1 MGRQGPCMLR
11 TRKCAR
17 VQTWARHVLS
27 LAVALIFCAAPTLT
41 TTGACSSPSA
51 PALDRIGVRKGCEV
65 VGKHGKHPHG
75 SAHLPQSTQIAL
87 ALRLRGG
94 HRMPNKKKRNA
105 LEQHRTSRR
114 IHSTNRPRDQK
125 RQEQRRAA
133 FQQLEEDDDE
143 AEDVSFNLTEAML
156 NVSNPK
162 LRLWETTM
170 GKTMN
175 QIHAFKKRC
184 PEVWEEEE
192 KCRMDQVAN
201 MAIDEWRAMVDE
213 TDDEE
218 VEHKRAQD
226 PDLQKKQA
234 ISHYNLGMCYE
245 NGYGVEGVD
254 IGKAFTHYRLSAE
267 LGHPEGMCNVGCCY
281 LEGHGC
287 AYDEAKGF
295 RWIQKAAEAGSF
307 EGSLNLG
314 LCYRRGVGVPV
325 NQQLAVHFFNAS
337 AVNKHPDGMYAMA
350 MCHQQGYAGLTPNPA
365 L

>member
-1 MGRQGPCMLR
+1 
-11 TRKCAR
+11 
-17 VQTWARHVLS
+17 
-27 LAVALIFCAAPTLT
+27 
-41 TTGACSSPSA
+41 
-51 PALDRIGVRKGCEV
+51 
-65 VGKHGKHPHG
+65 
-75 SAHLPQSTQIAL
+75 
-87 ALRLRGG
+87 
-94 HRMPNKKKRNA
+94 MPNKKKRNA

-365 L
+365 LAVSLLSRVVDKYDHPPSMLSLGRCFLEGHGVHAEREMGMKLVALAAQHGHDDARELLDQLLASEPQPDAAAGGSGREGFAMPEAPAHVSVS

>member
-1 MGRQGPCMLR
+1 MTDLPAEAWHGSSRHFGGELPHVHIGMSERSFHSPSRTGSTSMGRQGPCMLR

-27 LAVALIFCAAPTLT
+27 LAVALVFCAAPTLT

-170 GKTMN
+170 VSTPST
-175 QIHAFKKRC
+175 HA
-184 PEVWEEEE
+184 
-192 KCRMDQVAN
+192 
-201 MAIDEWRAMVDE
+201 RA
-213 TDDEE
+213 
-218 VEHKRAQD
+218 
-226 PDLQKKQA
+226 
-234 ISHYNLGMCYE
+234 
-245 NGYGVEGVD
+245 
-254 IGKAFTHYRLSAE
+254 
-267 LGHPEGMCNVGCCY
+267 VGC
-281 LEGHGC
+281 
-287 AYDEAKGF
+287 
-295 RWIQKAAEAGSF
+295 
-307 EGSLNLG
+307 LG
-314 LCYRRGVGVPV
+314 LTLRRARP
-325 NQQLAVHFFNAS
+325 
-337 AVNKHPDGMYAMA
+337 
-350 MCHQQGYAGLTPNPA
+350 
-365 L
+365 